1 MDIDPDDA
9 TGTAEAAAAVDG
21 LVEQGFHLWL
31 LDQLALPFA
40 HPAAWPLTPRL
51 DGLAL
56 LHAMLVGGGA
66 TVPCVDHG
74 CSLAR
79 HPKLVALLPHLAST
93 VGNPQAPARLRLHA
107 AWFLLAAVVGEEE
120 EEEEK
125 GGGGT
130 WCGAD
135 DAAVALLTRGAVVE
149 GLADVAVV
157 GRRAGWGE
165 AAPAEA
171 EEDEHGGAEEDR
183 GLWARLLAM
192 VASSAAASDGLEL
205 AARVPAAAE
214 ARYGRKEGEAVRELL
229 LEVMAGQE
237 AEAAVRRWRR

>member
-1 MDIDPDDA
+1 MDIDLDDA

-21 LVEQGFHLWL
+21 LVDQGIHLWL
-31 LDQLALPFA
+31 LDQLALPVA

-56 LHAMLVGGGA
+56 LHAMLAGGGA
-66 TVPCVDHG
+66 AVPCVDHS

-107 AWFLLAAVVGEEE
+107 AWFLLAAVVGKEEDGGE
-120 EEEEK
+120 GEK
-125 GGGGT
+125 GEGGA

-135 DAAVALLTRGAVVE
+135 DAAVALLTREAVVE

-171 EEDEHGGAEEDR
+171 EEDEEDR

-237 AEAAVRRWRR
+237 AEAAVRGWRR